1 MYIELTTDDKRGLG
15 RTARLVIRKDGES
28 DIVEMNDSR
37 GVVDGDSEEADEVR
51 KLIKAFAGK
60 GAVDGDTADEAL
72 DILDSGVES
81 DEKEW
86 DWD

>member
-1 MYIELTTDDKRGLG
+1 MYIELTTDDKKGLG

-28 DIVEMNDSR
+28 DYVEMNDSR
-37 GVVDGDSEEADEVR
+37 GIVDGDSEEADEVR
-51 KLIKAFAGK
+51 KLIKAFADK
-60 GAVDGDTADEAL
+60 GAVDADTADEAL

-86 DWD
+86 NWD